1 MQSQLK
7 TWKERIKTNFHSQ
20 YVSYDMYCKAP
31 AVLQVESVYKQGK
44 NFIFRYM
51 LKSVNTMIQQT
62 SNVDD
67 DKGFFCG
74 RMNRCFVNL
83 S

>member
-7 TWKERIKTNFHSQ
+7 TWKEHIKANSHGQ
-20 YVSYDMYCKAP
+20 YVSYDMYYKVP

-44 NFIFRYM
+44 NFILRYV
-51 LKSVNTMIQQT
+51 LKSVNTMIQQA

-67 DKGFFCG
+67 DKGFF
-74 RMNRCFVNL
+74 VVK
-83 S
+83 